1 MIPGHQKIKIIR
13 EKNEEQKKINKEKII
28 IMTLFVIIIINQN
41 KIFSCYIY
49 HNNQVSI
56 QYARTIERSLQK
68 FSTEIF

>member
-49 HNNQVSI
+49 HNN
-56 QYARTIERSLQK
+56 
-68 FSTEIF
+68 